1 MSFYKDISE
10 WIGGNTGKFLGGLVG
25 FVVGIL
31 LFTIGF
37 MKTLVILLLIAVGYF
52 IGKSRDEKT
61 DIIEAIA
68 DIFRRRG

>member
-1 MSFYKDISE
+1 
-10 WIGGNTGKFLGGLVG
+10 
-25 FVVGIL
+25 
-31 LFTIGF
+31 
-37 MKTLVILLLIAVGYF
+37 LIAVGYF

>member
-1 MSFYKDISE
+1 MSFYKEMADWIS
-10 WIGGNTGKFLGGLVG
+10 GNKGKFFGGLVG

-37 MKTLVILLLIAVGYF
+37 WKTFVILLLIAVGYF